1 MAEAAGVGVA
11 LDSGDA
17 AFLFGENQGRYL
29 TACGF
34 EQADWLMGRA
44 GREGVPVKVVG
55 EFGGDSVT
63 LGSLSAPLDELSSA
77 FRSRFGEEFG

>member
-1 MAEAAGVGVA
+1 MGVA

-34 EQADWLMGRA
+34 DQADWLMGRA

-63 LGSLSAPLDELSSA
+63 LGSLSSPLDELSSA
-77 FRSRFGEEFG
+77 FRLRFGEEFG